1 MTVKKLSVSAVDLI
15 VDLYKDHFSDGWNKE
30 MLVSSFN
37 GGRFLCLGAFD
48 NETLVGIITLT
59 LGLDD
64 ADIEMVFTSPSFRK
78 KGVADLLIEN
88 AINELKN
95 QDLNKVLLEVRES
108 NLPAKNLYFKHGFE
122 QISIRKKYYSDGENA
137 VILIKEF

>member
-1 MTVKKLSVSAVDLI
+1 MIVKKLSVSAVDLI
-15 VDLYKDHFSDGWNKE
+15 VDLYKSHFSDGWNKE
-30 MLVSSFN
+30 MLVSSFS

-48 NETLVGIITLT
+48 DETLVGVITLT

-64 ADIEMVFTSPSFRK
+64 ADIEMVFTSPSFRNR
-78 KGVADLLIEN
+78 GVADLLIEN

-95 QDLNKVLLEVRES
+95 QGLNKVLLEVRES
-108 NLPAKNLYFKHGFE
+108 NLPAKSLYFKHGFK